1 MDIDSNYD
9 GESTT
14 FAWEDEGAAV
24 SVTLPGPVHANY
36 AENTDEVVT
45 ASAEGTIRV
54 FASDGTERDAFE
66 YALPEGCDF
75 HTLASSIVTDL
86 GVTMVVGH
94 RPKHRGETFW
104 QHEIDLDEQSVGG
117 PVAKWR

>member
-1 MDIDSNYD
+1 MDIDDSYD

-14 FAWEDEGAAV
+14 FAWEDGRAAV

-54 FASDGTERDAFE
+54 FASDGSERDAFE
-66 YALPEGCDF
+66 YTLPDGCECY
-75 HTLASSIVTDL
+75 TLASSIVTDL

-94 RPKHRGETFW
+94 RPPHRGETFW
-104 QHEIDLDEQSVGG
+104 QHEINLDERTVGG